1 MNFKNKIKVAPSILS
16 ADYADL
22 KNEIEKVKVA
32 GADMLHVDVMDGHFV
47 PNISIGPPVVKS
59 IRKATDMLLDCHL
72 MISKPFDYI
81 ESFASSGADLIG
93 FHVESESDV
102 EKTLEKI
109 INAGVKPAL
118 VIKPKT
124 PAEEVFPYLEKLAM
138 VLVMTV
144 EPGFG
149 GQKFMADMLPKIKK
163 LREYLDKNKP
173 ECEIEVDGGIGK
185 DTIGLVAEA
194 GANVFVVGTASFRA
208 DDMKAALTDMV
219 EIADRASK

>member
-22 KNEIEKVKVA
+22 KNEIEKVKAA

-59 IRKATDMLLDCHL
+59 IRKATDMFLDCHL
-72 MISKPFDYI
+72 MISNPYDYV
-81 ESFASSGADLIG
+81 ESFASAGADLIG
-93 FHVESESDV
+93 FHIESESDV

-124 PAEEVFPYLEKLAM
+124 PAEVVFPYIEKLAM

-149 GQKFMADMLPKIKK
+149 GQSFMADMLPKIKAI
-163 LREYLDKNKP
+163 REKANQVNPDLL
-173 ECEIEVDGGIGK
+173 IQVDGGIVPETAK
-185 DTIGLVAEA
+185 LCVEA
-194 GANVFVVGTASFRA
+194 GADVLVSGSYIFGAENIEEAVNSLR
-208 DDMKAALTDMV
+208 
-219 EIADRASK
+219 

>member
-22 KNEIEKVKVA
+22 KNEIEKVKAA

-59 IRKATDMLLDCHL
+59 IRKATDMFLDCHL
-72 MISKPFDYI
+72 MISNPSDYV

-93 FHVESESDV
+93 FHIESNSDV
-102 EKTLEKI
+102 EETLEKI

-124 PAEEVFPYLEKLAM
+124 PAEAVFPYIEKLAM

-149 GQKFMADMLPKIKK
+149 GQSFMSDMLPKIRAI
-163 LREYLDKNKP
+163 REKANQVKP
-173 ECEIEVDGGIGK
+173 DLLIQVDGGIVPE
-185 DTIGLVAEA
+185 TARLCVEA
-194 GANVFVVGTASFRA
+194 GADVLVSGSFIFGAENIEDAVNSLR
-208 DDMKAALTDMV
+208 
-219 EIADRASK
+219 

>member
-32 GADMLHVDVMDGHFV
+32 GGDMLHVDVMDGHFV

-59 IRKATDMLLDCHL
+59 IRKATDMFLDCHL
-72 MISKPFDYI
+72 MISNPFDYV
-81 ESFASSGADLIG
+81 ESFASSGADLIS
-93 FHVESESDV
+93 FHIESESDV

-109 INAGVKPAL
+109 IDAGVKPAL

-124 PAEEVFPYLEKLAM
+124 PAEAVFPYLEKLAM

-149 GQKFMADMLPKIKK
+149 GQSFMADMLPKIKAI
-163 LREYLDKNKP
+163 REKANQVNPDLL
-173 ECEIEVDGGIGK
+173 IQVDGGIVPETAK
-185 DTIGLVAEA
+185 LCIEA
-194 GANVFVVGTASFRA
+194 GADVLVSGSYIFGAENIEDAVNSLR
-208 DDMKAALTDMV
+208 
-219 EIADRASK
+219 

>member
-47 PNISIGPPVVKS
+47 PNISFGPPVVKS
-59 IRKATDMLLDCHL
+59 IRKATDMYLDCHL
-72 MISKPFDYI
+72 MISNPYDYV
-81 ESFASSGADLIG
+81 ESFASSGADLIS
-93 FHVESESDV
+93 FHIESESDV

-109 INAGVKPAL
+109 IDAGVKPAL

-124 PAEEVFPYLEKLAM
+124 PAEAVFPYLEKLAM

-149 GQKFMADMLPKIKK
+149 GQSFMADMLPKIKAI
-163 LREYLDKNKP
+163 REKANQVNPDLL
-173 ECEIEVDGGIGK
+173 IQVDGGIVPETAK
-185 DTIGLVAEA
+185 LCIEA
-194 GANVFVVGTASFRA
+194 GADVLVSGSYIFGAENIEDAVNSLR
-208 DDMKAALTDMV
+208 
-219 EIADRASK
+219 

>member
-22 KNEIEKVKVA
+22 KNEIAKVKVA

-59 IRKATDMLLDCHL
+59 IRKATDMFLDCHL
-72 MISKPFDYI
+72 MISNPFDYI
-81 ESFASSGADLIG
+81 DSFASSGADLIS
-93 FHVESESDV
+93 FHIESESDV

-124 PAEEVFPYLEKLAM
+124 PAEAVFPYLEKLAM

-149 GQKFMADMLPKIKK
+149 GQSFMENMLPKIRAI
-163 LREYLDKNKP
+163 REKANQVNPNLL
-173 ECEIEVDGGIGK
+173 IQVDGGIVPETAK
-185 DTIGLVAEA
+185 LCVEA
-194 GANVFVVGTASFRA
+194 GADVLVSGSYIFGAENIEVAVNSLR
-208 DDMKAALTDMV
+208 
-219 EIADRASK
+219 

>member
-22 KNEIEKVKVA
+22 KNEIEKVKKA

-59 IRKATDMLLDCHL
+59 IRKATDMFLDCHL
-72 MISKPFDYI
+72 MISDPSDYVGN
-81 ESFASSGADLIG
+81 FAKSGADLIS
-93 FHVESESDV
+93 FHIESESNV
-102 EKTLEKI
+102 EETLEKI

-124 PAEEVFPYLEKLAM
+124 PAESVFPYLEKLAM

-149 GQKFMADMLPKIKK
+149 GQSFMSEMLPKITAI
-163 LREYLDKNKP
+163 REKANQVNPDLL
-173 ECEIEVDGGIGK
+173 IQVDGGIVPE
-185 DTIGLVAEA
+185 TAELCIKA
-194 GANVFVVGTASFRA
+194 GADVLVSGSYIFGAENIEYAVNSLR
-208 DDMKAALTDMV
+208 
-219 EIADRASK
+219 

>member
-22 KNEIEKVKVA
+22 KNEIEKGKVA

-59 IRKATDMLLDCHL
+59 IRKATDMFLDCHL
-72 MISKPFDYI
+72 MISNPFDYA
-81 ESFASSGADLIG
+81 ESFASSGADMIS
-93 FHVESESDV
+93 FHVESGSDV

-109 INAGVKPAL
+109 ITAGVKPAL

-124 PAEEVFPYLEKLAM
+124 PAEAVFPYIEKLAM

-149 GQKFMADMLPKIKK
+149 GQSFMADMLPKIKSI
-163 LREYLDKNKP
+163 REKANQVNPDLL
-173 ECEIEVDGGIGK
+173 IQVDGGIVPE
-185 DTIGLVAEA
+185 TAQLCVEA
-194 GANVFVVGTASFRA
+194 GADVLVSGSYIFGAETIEDAINSLR
-208 DDMKAALTDMV
+208 
-219 EIADRASK
+219 

>member
-59 IRKATDMLLDCHL
+59 IRKATDMFLDCHL
-72 MISKPFDYI
+72 MISNPLAYV
-81 ESFASSGADLIG
+81 ESFSKSGADLIS
-93 FHVESESDV
+93 FHIECDSDV
-102 EKTLEKI
+102 EETLEKI

-124 PAEEVFPYLEKLAM
+124 PAEAVFPYLEKLAM

-149 GQKFMADMLPKIKK
+149 GQSFMADTLPKIKAI
-163 LREYLDKNKP
+163 REKANQVNPDLL
-173 ECEIEVDGGIGK
+173 IQVDGGIVPE
-185 DTIGLVAEA
+185 TAELCVEA
-194 GANVFVVGTASFRA
+194 GADVLVSGSYIFGAENIENAVNSLR
-208 DDMKAALTDMV
+208 
-219 EIADRASK
+219 

>member
-59 IRKATDMLLDCHL
+59 IRKATDMFLDCHL
-72 MISKPFDYI
+72 MISNPFDYV
-81 ESFASSGADLIG
+81 ESFASSGADLIS
-93 FHVESESDV
+93 FHVESGSDV

-109 INAGVKPAL
+109 ITAGVKPAL

-124 PAEEVFPYLEKLAM
+124 PAEAVFPYIEKLAM

-149 GQKFMADMLPKIKK
+149 GQSFMVDMLPKIKSI
-163 LREYLDKNKP
+163 REKANQVNSDLL
-173 ECEIEVDGGIGK
+173 IQVDGGIVPE
-185 DTIGLVAEA
+185 TAQLCVEA
-194 GANVFVVGTASFRA
+194 GADVLVSGSYIFGAETIEDAINSLR
-208 DDMKAALTDMV
+208 
-219 EIADRASK
+219 

>member
-32 GADMLHVDVMDGHFV
+32 GGDMLHVDVMDGHFV

-59 IRKATDMLLDCHL
+59 IRKATDMFLDCHL
-72 MISKPFDYI
+72 MISNPYDYV
-81 ESFASSGADLIG
+81 ESFASSGADLIS
-93 FHVESESDV
+93 FHIESESDV

-109 INAGVKPAL
+109 IDAGVKPAL

-124 PAEEVFPYLEKLAM
+124 PAEAVFPYLEKLAM

-149 GQKFMADMLPKIKK
+149 GQSFMADMLPKIKAI
-163 LREYLDKNKP
+163 REKANQVNPDLL
-173 ECEIEVDGGIGK
+173 IQVDGGIVPETAK
-185 DTIGLVAEA
+185 LCIEA
-194 GANVFVVGTASFRA
+194 GADVLVSGSYNFGAGNIEEAVNSLR
-208 DDMKAALTDMV
+208 
-219 EIADRASK
+219 

>member
-59 IRKATDMLLDCHL
+59 IRKATDMFLDCHL
-72 MISKPFDYI
+72 MISEPSHYV
-81 ESFASSGADLIG
+81 ESFASSGADLIS
-93 FHVESESDV
+93 FHIESDSDV
-102 EKTLEKI
+102 EETLEKI

-124 PAEEVFPYLEKLAM
+124 PAEAVFPYIEKLAM

-149 GQKFMADMLPKIKK
+149 GQSFMADMLLKIKAI
-163 LREYLDKNKP
+163 REKANQVNTDLL
-173 ECEIEVDGGIGK
+173 IQVDGGIVPETAK
-185 DTIGLVAEA
+185 LCVEA
-194 GANVFVVGTASFRA
+194 GADVLVSGSYIFGAENIQEAVNSLR
-208 DDMKAALTDMV
+208 
-219 EIADRASK
+219 

>member
-59 IRKATDMLLDCHL
+59 IRKATDMFLDCHL
-72 MISKPFDYI
+72 MISNPYDYI
-81 ESFASSGADLIG
+81 ESFAKAGADLIS
-93 FHVESESDV
+93 FHIESESNAEETV
-102 EKTLEKI
+102 NKI
-109 INAGVKPAL
+109 IDAGVKPAL
-118 VIKPKT
+118 VIKPNT
-124 PAEEVFPYLEKLAM
+124 SAEAVFPYLRKLAM

-149 GQKFMADMLPKIKK
+149 GQSFMGDMLPKIRAI
-163 LREYLDKNKP
+163 REEANRVNPDLL
-173 ECEIEVDGGIGK
+173 IQVDGGIVPETAK
-185 DTIGLVAEA
+185 LCIEA
-194 GANVFVVGTASFRA
+194 GADVLVSGSFIFGAEDTA
-208 DDMKAALTDMV
+208 KAVNSL
-219 EIADRASK
+219 R

>member
-22 KNEIEKVKVA
+22 KNEIEKVKDA
-32 GADMLHVDVMDGHFV
+32 GADMLHVDDMDGHFV

-59 IRKATDMLLDCHL
+59 IRKATDMFLDCHL
-72 MISKPFDYI
+72 MISNPFDYV

-93 FHVESESDV
+93 FHIESESDV

-124 PAEEVFPYLEKLAM
+124 PAEAVFPYLEKLAM

-149 GQKFMADMLPKIKK
+149 GQSFMSDMLPKIQAI
-163 LREYLDKNKP
+163 REKANQVNPDLL
-173 ECEIEVDGGIGK
+173 IQVDGGIVPETAK
-185 DTIGLVAEA
+185 LCVEA
-194 GANVFVVGTASFRA
+194 GADVLVSGSYIFGAENIEEAVNSLR
-208 DDMKAALTDMV
+208 
-219 EIADRASK
+219 

>member
-59 IRKATDMLLDCHL
+59 IRKATDMFLDCHL
-72 MISKPFDYI
+72 MISNPSDYV
-81 ESFASSGADLIG
+81 ESFANAGADLIS
-93 FHVESESDV
+93 FHIESESDV

-124 PAEEVFPYLEKLAM
+124 PAEEVFPYIEKLAM

-149 GQKFMADMLPKIKK
+149 GQSFMAEMLPKIRAI
-163 LREYLDKNKP
+163 REKANQVNPDLL
-173 ECEIEVDGGIGK
+173 IQVDGGIVPETAK
-185 DTIGLVAEA
+185 ACVEA
-194 GANVFVVGTASFRA
+194 GADVLVSGSYIFGAENTENAINSLR
-208 DDMKAALTDMV
+208 
-219 EIADRASK
+219 

>member
-22 KNEIEKVKVA
+22 KNEIEKVRVA

-59 IRKATDMLLDCHL
+59 IRKATDMFLDCHL
-72 MISKPFDYI
+72 MISNPYDYV

-93 FHVESESDV
+93 FHIESESDV

-124 PAEEVFPYLEKLAM
+124 PAEAVFPYLEKLAM

-149 GQKFMADMLPKIKK
+149 GQSFMADMLPKIKAI
-163 LREYLDKNKP
+163 REKANQVNPDLL
-173 ECEIEVDGGIGK
+173 IQVDGGIVPETAK
-185 DTIGLVAEA
+185 LCIEA
-194 GANVFVVGTASFRA
+194 GADVLVSGSYIFGAENIEEAVNSLR
-208 DDMKAALTDMV
+208 
-219 EIADRASK
+219 